1 MEISQKRDSSRTQ
14 YVFHD
19 DRVEYAW
26 KDSSG
31 SRSFSVPYTEISR
44 DRQTL
49 TERNVW
55 YRNVGF
61 LWLLIGGI
69 QLAASWSAQGG
80 QKGWLWLLLGA
91 GCYAVYRYR
100 ATSYVILP
108 SDKGNLLVIDNDDG
122 KRILEQIESR
132 RVAQFRAEYD
142 FFPESDSPQQL
153 RNRFN
158 WLHREGALSDD
169 ELAERLARVD
179 ASEQV
184 ETLQEAPVASRT
196 LN

>member
-1 MEISQKRDSSRTQ
+1 MDISQKRDSSRTR

-55 YRNVGF
+55 FRNAGV
-61 LWLLIGGI
+61 LWLLIGGV
-69 QLAASWSAQGG
+69 QLAVTWSASSGPH
-80 QKGWLWLLLGA
+80 GWLWLVLGA
-91 GCYAVYRYR
+91 ACVAVYRFR
-100 ATSYVILP
+100 DTRYVILP

-122 KRILEQIESR
+122 KRILDELER
-132 RVAQFRAEYD
+132 RRARQFREEYD
-142 FFPESDSPQQL
+142 FFPEGDSPQQL

-169 ELAERLARVD
+169 ELQQRLARIEEPD
-179 ASEQV
+179 QAQV
-184 ETLQEAPVASRT
+184 LHEAEAAGRL